1 MTNFKPA
8 TQKDASGRITV
19 RWDAPTVFTINSTHP
34 EVPSG
39 LLNFTTEAQASAF
52 WLAFCLK

>member
-1 MTNFKPA
+1 MSFTPQNA
-8 TQKDASGRITV
+8 KDASGRITV
-19 RWDAPTVFTINSTHP
+19 RWDAPCVFTINSTHP

-39 LLNFTTEAQASAF
+39 LLNFTSETEAAAF